1 MIIGE
6 HKRQIGIAPLFDPEE
21 GTTILEPPGQGKGY
35 WVGAPSVI
43 YDDDKGKFYIYYRR
57 RKPREMLDVGSP
69 TTRKKKES
77 EDSREIGRGYE
88 CGISE
93 SSDGVKFHEIWTASK
108 ELFGSISVERGALVK
123 TLEGKY
129 RLYIGYVAPEDSKWK
144 IDMVEADS
152 PEKLDPKTRKLVLA
166 PEDCEVEGVK
176 DPYILIVGGKYYML
190 VSYATSPK
198 RPAEGLHDTA
208 DIFNTGK
215 TTSRTGLALSSDG
228 VNFTWIADV
237 LSPGVG
243 WNAYAARATSVLYV
257 APVFNVFYD
266 GGASVDENYEE
277 RTGLAIT
284 FDLMNYHHVTDQAP
298 LLVSPHAS
306 GSLRYMDVVRLG
318 EDIYYYYEYAR
329 PDGSH
334 ELRMN
339 KVRNERGSD

>member
-1 MIIGE
+1 MITGE
-6 HKRQIGIAPLFDPEE
+6 HKKWLGIATLFDPEE
-21 GTTILEPPGQGKGY
+21 GTTILEPPGQGQGY
-35 WVGAPSVI
+35 WVGAPGVI
-43 YDDDKGKFYIYYRR
+43 YDDDRGRFYIYYRR
-57 RKPREMLDVGSP
+57 RKPREMHGDV
-69 TTRKKKES
+69 
-77 EDSREIGRGYE
+77 EIGRGYE

-93 SSDGVKFHEIWTASK
+93 SADGISFKEIWTAPKSS
-108 ELFGSISVERGALVK
+108 FGSISVERAALVK
-123 TLEGKY
+123 TLDGKY
-129 RLYIGYVAPEDSKWK
+129 RLYIGYVAPEDRKWK

-152 PEKLDPKTRKLVLA
+152 PESLDPETKKLVLD
-166 PEDCEVEGVK
+166 PNDCGCEGVK

-198 RPAEGLHDTA
+198 MPTGGLHDTA

-228 VNFTWIADV
+228 VNFKWIADV
-237 LSPGVG
+237 LSPGEG
-243 WNAYAARATSVLYV
+243 WNAYAARATCVLYLP
-257 APVFNVFYD
+257 PVFNVFYD
-266 GGASVDENYEE
+266 GSASVEENYEE

-284 FDLMNYHHVTDQAP
+284 FDLMNYQQVTDQAP

-334 ELRMN
+334 ELRVN
-339 KVRNERGSD
+339 KVG